1 MDSVPG
7 EGSTFWFE
15 VPLEQSDGDGGDGLS
30 AGATLT
36 GLRVLVVDD
45 NATNRLVLESQ
56 LRSWKMAPDSVG
68 GAREALDRCAEA
80 SRAGKPFDVVVL
92 DLCMPEVSG
101 LDLARMITA
110 DPGLSGTSLIML
122 SSDPQVDPAD
132 LAAAGVGEWLTKPVR
147 SSEFYNRL
155 VRLRAGSEPR
165 VPEWP
170 SPVPAPARK
179 AARGRVL
186 VVEDNTVNQLVAR
199 EMVGKLGY
207 DVDVVSDGREAVAAV
222 AAGSYAAVL
231 MDCHMP
237 VMDGYAATR
246 TIRGTGAADGLPII
260 AMTAGATDE
269 DRERCLAAG
278 MDDFL
283 TKPVDLAELKAALER
298 WVAPPPPDAAESPG
312 PAVQDPAVPDP
323 AASPALDEA
332 RLTVLRQLGPQDGLG
347 LLPAAAEAFLDDVP
361 STLKE
366 LRHAMTTAP
375 DRTAVR
381 NAAHK
386 LRGSAG
392 NIGAAPAAA
401 LCAELEATAGGTA
414 GLELL
419 DRLIAELDR
428 VDVALRRA
436 LAGEA

>member
-1 MDSVPG
+1 
-7 EGSTFWFE
+7 
-15 VPLEQSDGDGGDGLS
+15 
-30 AGATLT
+30 
-36 GLRVLVVDD
+36 
-45 NATNRLVLESQ
+45 
-56 LRSWKMAPDSVG
+56 
-68 GAREALDRCAEA
+68 
-80 SRAGKPFDVVVL
+80 
-92 DLCMPEVSG
+92 
-101 LDLARMITA
+101 
-110 DPGLSGTSLIML
+110 
-122 SSDPQVDPAD
+122 VDPAD

-155 VRLRAGSEPR
+155 VRLRSGSAPR
-165 VPEWP
+165 VPERP
-170 SPVPAPARK
+170 SPVPELAGK

-246 TIRGTGAADGLPII
+246 TIRGAGEADGLPII
-260 AMTAGATDE
+260 AMTAGAMDE

-283 TKPVDLAELKAALER
+283 TKPVDLAALESALER
-298 WVAPPPPDAAESPG
+298 WVALPPSDAAEPPG
-312 PAVQDPAVPDP
+312 PAAPDPAVPDP
-323 AASPALDEA
+323 AAPPALDEA

-366 LRHAMTTAP
+366 LRHAMTTTP
-375 DRTAVR
+375 DRAAVR

-392 NIGAAPAAA
+392 NIGAAVAAS
-401 LCAELEATAGGTA
+401 LCAELEATGGGTE

-419 DRLIAELDR
+419 DRLGAELDR
-428 VDVALRRA
+428 VDAALRRA